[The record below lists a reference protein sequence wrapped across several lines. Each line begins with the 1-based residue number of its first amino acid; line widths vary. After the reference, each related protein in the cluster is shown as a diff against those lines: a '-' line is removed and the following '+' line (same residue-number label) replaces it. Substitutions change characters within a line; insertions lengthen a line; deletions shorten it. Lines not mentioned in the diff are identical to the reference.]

1 MEDIKINNSE
11 NNLSKEER
19 KELDRLKRQEKFI
32 NKFIS
37 IWGSDNFDFSQVYY
51 IDHDNPITL
60 FHNILGTKTATPD
73 MFLKKGFEKVR
84 SWEEW
89 KKDFK
94 EERIKSFISK
104 IENYFGENYFSFEEM
119 NFRDMNSP
127 ITLIVNKTGEIQTK
141 LPSTFIKEGKRF
153 KETEKKKLEKQENF
167 IKKVYQKFGDKFDFK
182 DVKYVNLKTPVILYC
197 KDHNNYRFE
206 TRPDVLLRSP
216 CGCPLCLEEHNKEIY
231 QNNIN
236 KAGQKTLSILQEKF
250 KGKLD
255 FSNSIYTG
263 NSNYI
268 NFICY
273 KHGEQRAIASNLLTA
288 KHGCP
293 KCANEAISAALT
305 STQEDFVKKAKDVHG
320 DKYSYDKSIYIN
332 SSTPVEIYCNECQE
346 YFWQTPAN
354 HIYLE
359 QGHEKC
365 CGWHRRTDKEIRK
378 ELELKCGNKFD
389 FSQMIF
395 KGMSTPI
402 EAICKAE
409 GHHFWRRPNDF
420 LYGEW
425 DCPYCTGNYV
435 KTTEEYQTFLKD
447 YFGDAYDFSEVEYI
461 NSSTPVKIICPEHG
475 PFYKTP
481 QAILQVMKKGAK
493 VLCPHCSESSGEHV
507 IFEFLQNNDIKWE
520 SQKRFKECRYKNPL
534 AFDFYLPDFNLC
546 IEYQGEQHFKV
557 INYDGRPIEDA
568 NKALEINQIRDQIKR
583 DYCKNN
589 KISLLEI
596 YYDISLD
603 QINSLLEK
611 FLNNYKFLEKPA
623 HIILSSNEEIVEP
636 Y

>member
-346 YFWQTPAN
+346 YFW
-354 HIYLE
+354 
-359 QGHEKC
+359 
-365 CGWHRRTDKEIRK
+365 
-378 ELELKCGNKFD
+378 
-389 FSQMIF
+389 
-395 KGMSTPI
+395 
-402 EAICKAE
+402 
-409 GHHFWRRPNDF
+409 
-420 LYGEW
+420 
-425 DCPYCTGNYV
+425 
-435 KTTEEYQTFLKD
+435 
-447 YFGDAYDFSEVEYI
+447 
-461 NSSTPVKIICPEHG
+461 
-475 PFYKTP
+475 
-481 QAILQVMKKGAK
+481 
-493 VLCPHCSESSGEHV
+493 
-507 IFEFLQNNDIKWE
+507 
-520 SQKRFKECRYKNPL
+520 
-534 AFDFYLPDFNLC
+534 
-546 IEYQGEQHFKV
+546 
-557 INYDGRPIEDA
+557 
-568 NKALEINQIRDQIKR
+568 
-583 DYCKNN
+583 
-589 KISLLEI
+589 
-596 YYDISLD
+596 
-603 QINSLLEK
+603 
-611 FLNNYKFLEKPA
+611 
-623 HIILSSNEEIVEP
+623 
-636 Y
+636 